1 MKGRQKEIVNSV
13 RNRKLE
19 TKKKKERN
27 RFHDK
32 DKVRKKERK
41 NSFHDREKVR
51 QI

>member
-19 TKKKKERN
+19 TKKKERN

-32 DKVRKKERK
+32 AKVRKKERTFFMTERK
-41 NSFHDREKVR
+41 
-51 QI
+51 